1 MPEAVMRTV
10 GQMLPNAAPRAVG
23 NASLAEARELLLQLW
38 ARNLPGTSS
47 ERFDWLYSSGRSQA
61 WLLEGTD
68 GSVIGSAGRLRRRL
82 AIEGRVVEAGVPID
96 LNVDQRK
103 RTLGPAL
110 ALVREVAASAQREGL
125 ALNYAIPLRAAEV
138 VLKLARYQ
146 PIGVMSNWTK
156 LLRSEFKLRRLLRS
170 SWAARVA
177 APLADVSMRLRDARI
192 RSRLPRDVATET
204 PAGFDQRFD
213 RLWLNTLSR
222 FQVIG
227 ERTAEFLTW
236 RFLNCPQTQY
246 HIFTLVQSKS
256 RELLGYVIWSAAA
269 DSVSIADLLASDS
282 STTTRLLWEFIELIR
297 GTGAAA
303 IRLSCF
309 ASDEFYRALRAAG
322 LSQRQDGLTVLVK
335 TLDTM
340 GNKSTATDNGQNWYL
355 TMADHDVGS

>member
-1 MPEAVMRTV
+1 MPTA
-10 GQMLPNAAPRAVG
+10 GQIVANAAPRAVT
-23 NASLAEARELLLQLW
+23 NASLADARELVLDLW
-38 ARNLPGTSS
+38 ARNLPGASW

-61 WLLEGTD
+61 WLLEGPD

-82 AIEGRVVEAGVPID
+82 AIEGRVVEAGVAID

-110 ALVREVAASAQREGL
+110 ALVREVARSAQREGL
-125 ALNYAIPLRAAEV
+125 ALNYAIPLRAAEA
-138 VLKLARYQ
+138 VLKLARYR

-156 LLRSEFKLRRLLRS
+156 LLRSEFTLRRVLQS
-170 SWAARVA
+170 SWAARVV
-177 APLADVSMRLRDARI
+177 APLVDIGMRVRDAAI
-192 RSRLPRDVATET
+192 RSRLPRGVAAET
-204 PAGFDQRFD
+204 PAAFDERFD
-213 RLWLNTLSR
+213 RLWQNAFSR
-222 FQVIG
+222 FRVIG
-227 ERTAEFLTW
+227 ERTADFLTW

-256 RELLGYVIWSAAA
+256 CELLGYVIWSAAA
-269 DSVSIADLLASDS
+269 DSVSIADLLASDN

-309 ASDEFYRALRAAG
+309 ASDEFYRALQAAG
-322 LSQRQDGLTVLVK
+322 LSRRGDGLTVLVK